1 LREGAGETV
10 RSTYN
15 EAMEAAEVPES
26 ITKLIIG
33 HKRPSLT
40 YGHYSKGERVREH
53 INKLHYSRDVMR
65 LIRGAG
71 RRVTH
76 KSASAVEGRRIWQGQ
91 HAREPAIT
99 TEAETHNRRN
109 TKRVR

>member
-1 LREGAGETV
+1 VKLCAT
-10 RSTYN
+10 RSPKRWKRLKS
-15 EAMEAAEVPES
+15 PES
-26 ITKLIIG
+26 TTKLIIG

-71 RRVTH
+71 RRVTPQER
-76 KSASAVEGRRIWQGQ
+76 KRGRRPKDMAGSTR
-91 HAREPAIT
+91 A
-99 TEAETHNRRN
+99 
-109 TKRVR
+109 